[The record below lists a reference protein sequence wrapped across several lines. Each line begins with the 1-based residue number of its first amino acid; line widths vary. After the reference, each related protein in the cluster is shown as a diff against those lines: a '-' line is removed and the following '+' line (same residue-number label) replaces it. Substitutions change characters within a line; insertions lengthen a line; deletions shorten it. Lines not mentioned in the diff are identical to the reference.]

1 MATNYSLRLTTG
13 TSRAKATPGYRRA
26 CITDKRTGASFRAVS
41 DTHDVTAIALAKW
54 ANTTLQDSLV
64 RLAQNAYAD
73 ASCPRVVITDD
84 NSGDSVAFFG
94 RHSAGEANLTEGLEY
109 NISRGQAWI
118 DGKYGLFQVT
128 NIISQAGA
136 TVEQTTGNPGPD
148 DGFEVRVP

>member
-1 MATNYSLRLTTG
+1 MAKNYSLRLTTG
-13 TSRAKATPGYRRA
+13 TSQAKATPGHRRA

-41 DTHDVTAIALAKW
+41 DKHDVTAIALAKW
-54 ANTTLQDSLV
+54 ANTTLQDSLS
-64 RLAQNAYAD
+64 RLAQRAYAD
-73 ASCPRVVITDD
+73 ASHPRVATTDD
-84 NSGDSVAFFG
+84 NGDSVAVFG
-94 RHSAGEANLTEGLEY
+94 RHSVGEVNPVEGLEY

-136 TVEQTTGNPGPD
+136 TIEQTTGNPGSD

>member
-1 MATNYSLRLTTG
+1 MAKNYSLRLTTG
-13 TSRAKATPGYRRA
+13 TSRAKDTPGHRRA

-41 DTHDVTAIALAKW
+41 DRHDVTAIALAKW
-54 ANTTLQDSLV
+54 ANTTLQDSLA

-73 ASCPRVVITDD
+73 ESCPRVVTTDD
-84 NSGDSVAFFG
+84 NGDSVAVFG
-94 RHSAGEANLTEGLEY
+94 RQSAGETNPVEGLEY

-136 TVEQTTGNPGPD
+136 TIEQTTGNPGPD